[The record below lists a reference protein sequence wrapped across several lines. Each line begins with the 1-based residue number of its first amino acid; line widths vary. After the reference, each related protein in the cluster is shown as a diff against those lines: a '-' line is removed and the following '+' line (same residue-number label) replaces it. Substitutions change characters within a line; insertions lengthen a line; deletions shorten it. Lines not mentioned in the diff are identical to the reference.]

1 MEFREIFRI
10 FFWILELGILCALFV
25 EVKKIKNVIE
35 EEEDFE
41 ILKDKSLK
49 FSSKMIWL
57 SIIGTIFGIIA
68 ILLD

>member
-10 FFWILELGILCALFV
+10 FFWILELGILCTLFI
-25 EVKKIKNVIE
+25 EVKKIKNVI

-57 SIIGTIFGIIA
+57 SIIGTIFGMIA